1 VGSAVDFH
9 AEADDVVVD
18 ASGKWIVPG
27 YIDAH
32 VHLFDSGSLYTS
44 PDDYDL
50 TRFLPHETE
59 RRRIQQGIEKT
70 LDRFLC
76 SGVTTVASLGGPR
89 WELDLQRT
97 SKAPRVV
104 SSGPFLANFPVGEV
118 TLWTREDPVLVQVA
132 TKKAARR
139 KIRELFEEGVG
150 LVKAGYAGASPLE
163 FASVL
168 KALVEEAHEKNLR
181 VAMHAEE
188 LESAK
193 MALAAGV
200 DVLAHT
206 VVDRR
211 VDDAFVS
218 LARRAGV
225 VSITGLSHFGSYRDV
240 LEGRVDLLPVERRCG
255 DPEVVASW
263 GDLARIPESER
274 PEMPPSI
281 RWGSSPEGRP
291 VLLSNARSLYRAG
304 VPLAVGTNGGNLGTL
319 QGPAFHRELA
329 LLVEAGLPPGDVLVA
344 ATRNGAL
351 ALGLLQ
357 ELGTIERG
365 KAADLLILSENPLAG
380 VEAFAAIER
389 VFAGG
394 RERRAPEGSTRSSPP

>member
-1 VGSAVDFH
+1 VG
-9 AEADDVVVD
+9 EASGFRPRTEDVVVD
-18 ASGKWIVPG
+18 VAGKWIVPG

-50 TRFLPHETE
+50 TRFVPHEEE
-59 RRRIQQGIEKT
+59 RRRIQERIEKT
-70 LDRFLC
+70 LARFLC

-89 WELDLQRT
+89 WELDLQKK
-97 SKAPRVV
+97 SKAPRVL
-104 SSGPFLANFPVGEV
+104 SAGPFLANFPVGEV
-118 TLWTREDPVLVQVA
+118 TLWTPEDPVLVQVA
-132 TKKAARR
+132 TKEAARAR
-139 KIRELFEEGVG
+139 VRELFEEGAG

-168 KALVEEAHEKNLR
+168 EALVDESHEKNLR

-188 LESAK
+188 LEAAK

-206 VVDRR
+206 VADRT
-211 VDDAFVS
+211 VDDGFVA
-218 LARRAGV
+218 LARRSGV
-225 VSITGLSHFGSYRDV
+225 VSITGLSHFGSYREV
-240 LEGRVDLLPVERRCG
+240 LEGRVHLLPVEKRCG

-263 GDLARIPESER
+263 DELARIPETER
-274 PEMPPSI
+274 PGMPPSI
-281 RWGSSPEGRP
+281 RWGSSPEGRA
-291 VLLSNARSLYRAG
+291 VLLSNAGRLYRGG
-304 VPLAVGTNGGNLGTL
+304 VPLAVGTNGGNVGTL

-329 LLVEAGLPPGDVLVA
+329 LLAEAGIPLGDVLVA

-357 ELGTIERG
+357 ERGTIERG
-365 KAADLLILSENPLAG
+365 KAADFLVLSGNPLASL
-380 VEAFAAIER
+380 EAFAAIER
-389 VFAGG
+389 VFVDGN
-394 RERRAPEGSTRSSPP
+394 EVTR

>member
-1 VGSAVDFH
+1 VG
-9 AEADDVVVD
+9 EASGFRPRTEDVVVD
-18 ASGKWIVPG
+18 AAGKWIVPG

-50 TRFLPHETE
+50 TRFVPHEEE
-59 RRRIQQGIEKT
+59 RSRIQERIEKT
-70 LDRFLC
+70 LARFLC

-89 WELDLQRT
+89 WELDLQKK
-97 SKAPRVV
+97 SKAPRVL
-104 SSGPFLANFPVGEV
+104 SAGPFLANFPVGEV
-118 TLWTREDPVLVQVA
+118 TLWTPEDPVLVQVA
-132 TKKAARR
+132 TKEAARAR
-139 KIRELFEEGVG
+139 VRELFDKGAG

-168 KALVEEAHEKNLR
+168 EALVDESHEKNLR

-188 LESAK
+188 LEAAK

-206 VVDRR
+206 VADRT
-211 VDDAFVS
+211 VDDGFVA
-218 LARRAGV
+218 LARRSGV
-225 VSITGLSHFGSYRDV
+225 VSITGLSHFGSYREV
-240 LEGRVDLLPVERRCG
+240 LEGRVHLLPVEKRCG

-263 GDLARIPESER
+263 DELARIPETER
-274 PEMPPSI
+274 PGMPPSI
-281 RWGSSPEGRP
+281 RWGSSPEGRA
-291 VLLSNARSLYRAG
+291 VLLSNAGRLYRGG
-304 VPLAVGTNGGNLGTL
+304 VPLAVGTNGGNVGTL

-329 LLVEAGLPPGDVLVA
+329 LLAEAGIPLGDVLVA

-357 ELGTIERG
+357 ERGTIERG
-365 KAADLLILSENPLAG
+365 KAADFLVLSGNPLASL
-380 VEAFAAIER
+380 EAFAAIER
-389 VFAGG
+389 VFVDGN
-394 RERRAPEGSTRSSPP
+394 EVTR

>member
-1 VGSAVDFH
+1 VG
-9 AEADDVVVD
+9 EASGFRPRTEDVVVD
-18 ASGKWIVPG
+18 VAGKWIVPG

-50 TRFLPHETE
+50 TRFVPHEEE
-59 RRRIQQGIEKT
+59 RRRIQERIEKT
-70 LDRFLC
+70 LARFLC

-89 WELDLQRT
+89 WELDLQKK
-97 SKAPRVV
+97 SKAPRVL
-104 SSGPFLANFPVGEV
+104 SAGPFLANFPVGEV
-118 TLWTREDPVLVQVA
+118 TLWTPEDPVLVQVA
-132 TKKAARR
+132 TKEAARAR
-139 KIRELFEEGVG
+139 VRELFDKGAG

-168 KALVEEAHEKNLR
+168 EALVDESHEKNLR

-188 LESAK
+188 LEAAK

-206 VVDRR
+206 VADRT
-211 VDDAFVS
+211 VDDGFVA
-218 LARRAGV
+218 LARRSGV
-225 VSITGLSHFGSYRDV
+225 VSITGLSHFGSYREV
-240 LEGRVDLLPVERRCG
+240 LEGRVHLLPVEKRCG

-263 GDLARIPESER
+263 DELARIPETER
-274 PEMPPSI
+274 PGMPPSI
-281 RWGSSPEGRP
+281 RWGSSPEGRA
-291 VLLSNARSLYRAG
+291 VLLSNAGRLYRGG
-304 VPLAVGTNGGNLGTL
+304 VPLAVGTNGGNVGTL

-329 LLVEAGLPPGDVLVA
+329 LLAEAGIPLGDVLVA

-357 ELGTIERG
+357 ERGTIERG
-365 KAADLLILSENPLAG
+365 KAADFLVLSGNPLASL
-380 VEAFAAIER
+380 EAFAAIER
-389 VFAGG
+389 VFVDGN
-394 RERRAPEGSTRSSPP
+394 EVTR